1 MTITT
6 DTTLLNDP
14 RRQAAL
20 LYWQG
25 FSVPQI
31 AEMLQTKRPTVQ
43 SWKQR
48 DQWEETAPLNR
59 VESTLEAR
67 LIQLYAKPNLTPHDF
82 KVADFLARQ
91 MERFARINR
100 YGQTGNE
107 VDLNPNVAN
116 RNKGDRKKPTKNFF
130 SDEAIEKLE
139 EIFFAE
145 SFEYQLRWH
154 RAGLEHRIRDIL
166 KSRQIG
172 ATFYFSREA
181 LLHALKTGH
190 NQIFLS
196 ASKTQAY
203 VFREYIIQF
212 ARRVDVDLTGDPI
225 VIGNN
230 GAKLI
235 FLGTNSNTAQSHN
248 GDLYVDEIFW
258 IPNFQKLRKV
268 SSGMA
273 SQSHLRSTY
282 FSTPSTLAHGAYPF
296 WSGELFNRGRAS
308 ASERVDIDISHDA
321 LAAGVACPD
330 GQWRQIVT
338 IEDALAG
345 GCTLFNLEQ
354 LQRENSVD
362 DFRNL
367 FMCEFVDDKASVFPF
382 EDLQR
387 CMVDSLEEWEDF
399 APFADNPFGAR
410 PVWVGYDPSHSG
422 DSAGCVVLAPP
433 VVAGGKFRILERHQW
448 KGMDFATQAES
459 IRQLTEKYN
468 VEYIGID
475 ATGLGI
481 GVFQLV
487 RSFYPA
493 ARDIRYTPEMKTAM
507 VLKAKDVIRRGCLEY
522 DVSATDI
529 TTSFMAIRK
538 TMTSSGRSATYEAS
552 RTEEASHAD
561 VAWATMHAL
570 LNEPLTAGSSQ
581 ATSSIL
587 EFN

>member
-100 YGQTGNE
+100 YGKTGNE

-354 LQRENSVD
+354 LKRENSVD

-387 CMVDSLEEWEDF
+387 CMVDSLEEWEDY
-399 APFADNPFGAR
+399 APFADNPFGSR

-570 LNEPLTAGSSQ
+570 LNEPLTAGSGQ
-581 ATSSIL
+581 VTSSIL

>member
-31 AEMLQTKRPTVQ
+31 ADMLQTKRPTVQ

-48 DQWEETAPLNR
+48 DHWEETAPLNR

-67 LIQLYAKPNLTPHDF
+67 LIQLYAKPTLTPHDF

-354 LQRENSVD
+354 LKRENSVD

-399 APFADNPFGAR
+399 APFADNPFGSR

-570 LNEPLTAGSSQ
+570 LNEPLTAGSGQ

>member
-48 DQWEETAPLNR
+48 DQWDETAPLNR

-67 LIQLYAKPNLTPHDF
+67 LIQLYAKPNLTTHDF

-308 ASERVDIDISHDA
+308 ASERVDIDISHGA

-354 LQRENSVD
+354 LKRENSVD

-399 APFADNPFGAR
+399 APFADNPFGSR

-570 LNEPLTAGSSQ
+570 LNEPLTAGSGQ

>member
-31 AEMLQTKRPTVQ
+31 ADMLQTKRPTVQ

-48 DQWEETAPLNR
+48 DHWEETAPLNR

-67 LIQLYAKPNLTPHDF
+67 LIQLYAKPSLTPHDF

-107 VDLNPNVAN
+107 ADLNPRVAN
-116 RNKGDRKKPTKNFF
+116 RNKGERKKPTKNFF

-212 ARRVDVDLTGDPI
+212 ARRVDVELTGDPI

-296 WSGELFNRGRAS
+296 WSGELFNRGRAR

-354 LQRENSVD
+354 LRQENSVD

-399 APFADNPFGAR
+399 APFADNPFGSR

-459 IRQLTEKYN
+459 IRQLTEKYK

-570 LNEPLTAGSSQ
+570 LNEPLTAGSGQ

>member
-48 DQWEETAPLNR
+48 DQWDETAPLNR

-296 WSGELFNRGRAS
+296 WSGELFNHGRAR

-399 APFADNPFGAR
+399 APFADNPFGSR

-570 LNEPLTAGSSQ
+570 LNEPLTAGSGQ

>member
-145 SFEYQLRWH
+145 SFGYQLRWH

-354 LQRENSVD
+354 LKRENSVD

-399 APFADNPFGAR
+399 APFADNPFGSR

-570 LNEPLTAGSSQ
+570 LNEPLTAGSGQ
-581 ATSSIL
+581 VTSSIL